1 MAKKKECKDCKNYD
15 NCIKTEIIIQNRRE
29 TIIETKPEEVCKKF
43 EVIE

>member
-29 TIIETKPEEVCKKF
+29 TIIKRIPDEVCKKF
-43 EVIE
+43 EVVE